1 MRYFGDIYRPPSE
14 AYSLIIQVTY
24 GCSHNKCSFCTMF
37 KAKRFKVRPLEE
49 VIEDLDMARRYYSS
63 VDRIFLADGDALCL
77 ANRRLLPILDHI
89 KRNFPEC
96 ERVTVYGRATDALK
110 KSHEELVELREHGVT
125 MVYLGAESGSD
136 KILKQINKGE
146 TARQLIDGVHVIED
160 AGIKASVTFINGIA
174 GIEDWEE
181 HAIETGKMIT
191 EMNASYVSLL
201 TLMLDPAAPIMDDIK
216 SGKLTLLTPEQVLGE
231 TYLMLK
237 HAHPEKEC
245 VFRSNHASNYVSLRG
260 NLPVDNERM
269 MAMLKKAMKNTGLIK
284 DERFRML

>member
-146 TARQLIDGVHVIED
+146 TARQLIDGVHAIED

-269 MAMLKKAMKNTGLIK
+269 MAMLKKAMKNKGLIK

>member
-1 MRYFGDIYRPPSE
+1 MRYYGDIYRPPSE

-24 GCSHNKCSFCTMF
+24 GCTHNKCSFCTMF
-37 KAKRFKVRPLEE
+37 KAKKFKVRDEKE
-49 VIEDLDMARRYYSS
+49 VIEDLDMARRYYAS

-77 ANRRLLPILDHI
+77 SNRRLLPILDHI
-89 KRNFPEC
+89 KRTFPEC

-110 KSHEELVELREHGVT
+110 KTDEELRELRDHGVT

-146 TARQLIDGVHVIED
+146 TVEELIAGVHKLED
-160 AGIKASVTFINGIA
+160 AGIKTSVTFINGIA
-174 GIEDWEE
+174 GLEDWQE
-181 HAIETGKMIT
+181 HAIETGKMISK
-191 EMNASYVSLL
+191 MNASYVSLL
-201 TLMLDPAAPIMDDIK
+201 TLMLDPRAPIMEDIN

-237 HAHPEKEC
+237 HAHPTKEC
-245 VFRSNHASNYVSLRG
+245 IFRSNHASNYVSLRG

-269 MAMLKKAMKNTGLIK
+269 MDMLKRAMENTGLIK

>member
-14 AYSLIIQVTY
+14 AYSLIVQVTY

-37 KAKRFKVRPLEE
+37 KEKQFRVRNVGE
-49 VIEDLDMARRYYSS
+49 VLDDLDWARRTYRR
-63 VDRIFLADGDALCL
+63 VERIFLADGDALCL
-77 ANRRLLPILDHI
+77 SNRRMLPILDRI
-89 KRNFPEC
+89 KKTIPDC

-146 TARQLIDGVHVIED
+146 TAQQLIDGVHALEN
-160 AGIKASVTFINGIA
+160 AGIKTSVTFINGIA
-174 GIEDWEE
+174 GLEDWEE
-181 HAIETGKMIT
+181 HAVETGKMISK
-191 EMNASYVSLL
+191 MNASYVSLL
-201 TLMLDPAAPIMDDIK
+201 TLMLNPAAPIMDDIH

-237 HAHPEKEC
+237 HAHPDKEC

-260 NLPVDNERM
+260 NIPTDNERM
-269 MAMLKKAMKNTGLIK
+269 MAMLKRAMEDTGLIK